1 MNIIAN
7 KIGVSS
13 AISFGILWIICSALV
28 HFYPDPMMVI
38 TEYMLHAD
46 LSKIVWTLTFWGFA
60 VGLVAWSALAGI
72 TAWLIATIYN
82 KLL

>member
-1 MNIIAN
+1 MNINAK

-28 HFYPDPMMVI
+28 HFFPDPTMMI

-46 LSKIVWTLTFWGFA
+46 LSEIVWTLTFSSFSI
-60 VGLVAWSALAGI
+60 GLLAWSTLAGI
-72 TAWLIATIYN
+72 SAWLIASIYN
-82 KLL
+82 RL